1 MAKRTYFT
9 PDDRPKKKP
18 NVRLLL
24 CTVAVVAA
32 VLGFY
37 IAAVSLAVFGRLAS
51 QVFYWLYYAALLGLI
66 LAYICCN
73 RGFVFRTPAREELPL
88 DWTEER
94 KSAFLEKVT
103 ARKKRTRFLLVGVL
117 ALLVTFI
124 YDMIGLFFGDAI
136 AALFASLGGQA

>member
-9 PDDRPKKKP
+9 PDGRPGKKP
-18 NVRLLL
+18 PVRLLL
-24 CTVAVVAA
+24 VTVATVAA

-37 IAAVSLAVFGRLAS
+37 IAAVRLAAFGRVAS
-51 QVFYWLYYAALLGLI
+51 QVFYWLYYAGLLGLV

-73 RGFVFRTPAREELPL
+73 RGLVFRIPAREELPQ

-94 KSAFLEKVT
+94 KDAFLAKAAE
-103 ARKKRTRFLLVGVL
+103 RKKRTRFLLVGVL

-136 AALFASLGGQA
+136 AALFASLWGGR